1 MPYWTLVVSQAN
13 KERLATQNI
22 SNQGYEYYLPL
33 FREKI
38 VKQNNTIDVTKVL
51 FPRYIFVKVRQ
62 QWASL
67 TGTYGVSG
75 LVMEGTSPKVIPERV
90 IEKIRSRE
98 DKDGFITIEEKDKLS
113 QGDSVKLAEGPLKDS
128 IGIYQ
133 GMSNDERA
141 VVLFKILGSEREFKV
156 PPKLLIVV

>member
-1 MPYWTLVVSQAN
+1 MSYWTLVISQAN

-38 VKQNNTIDVTKVL
+38 VKEGNTTETAKVL
-51 FPRYIFVKVRQ
+51 FPRYIFVKIKS

-75 LVMEGTSPKVIPERV
+75 LLMDGSSPKIVPERV
-90 IEKIRSRE
+90 IEKLKNRE
-98 DKDGFITIEEKDKLS
+98 NSDGFVVLEEKDKLGIGS
-113 QGDSVKLAEGPLKDS
+113 IVKVSEGVLKDTV
-128 IGIYQ
+128 GIYQ
-133 GMSNDERA
+133 GMSSDERA
-141 VVLFKILGSEREFKV
+141 IVLFKMLGGDREVKV
-156 PPKLLIVV
+156 NPKLLLIS